1 MIAAP
6 DNYEERSGCEALQSN
21 TGLLSSDSLSKE
33 LERLHLKFT
42 NNSSRMM
49 NNGGPDSS
57 TTEVYADDIEKE
69 ANSYFQQMFSGQLT
83 VDEMIQMLAGS
94 KESSEKREKS
104 IFECMIA
111 NLFEEYKFFNRYP
124 DKQLKLAGILFGL
137 LIRNQ
142 LVTHLTLG
150 IALRAVLDALRKP
163 ADSKM
168 FVFGTKA
175 LEKFIDRLNEWPQYC
190 QHILQI
196 SHLRGAHP
204 ELVTFIERSVIRT
217 SSGHPESDAA
227 YNPAADQH
235 QSAIPQA
242 NIEPPQNV
250 VSSSSALANSPAF
263 VRPSR
268 TPTSARFGSPLNIET
283 LVAAERRETPI
294 EAPPSETQDKI
305 SFIINNLSIANIE
318 SKAKE
323 FTEVLKEEYY
333 PWFAQY
339 MVMKSDLL
347 MLLTEQVLNQN
358 FHDLYLK
365 FLEKANSKPLNRD
378 IVQATYENC
387 KVLLGSELI
396 KSSSEERSLLK
407 NLGGWLGKIT
417 IGRNHV
423 LRAKE
428 IDPKALIIE
437 GYVDA
442 VNSRKSQ
449 PGHTNHAWLCLDLL
463 EILCQLAERGL
474 AKNGQF
480 MCRISFLA
488 NRIICDKINAY
499 NVFDEM
505 LSSSLIEVDTK
516 RNLYEGKA
524 KSITGIPK

>member
-1 MIAAP
+1 
-6 DNYEERSGCEALQSN
+6 
-21 TGLLSSDSLSKE
+21 
-33 LERLHLKFT
+33 
-42 NNSSRMM
+42 MM

-83 VDEMIQMLAGS
+83 VDEMIQMLAGF

-124 DKQLKLAGILFGL
+124 DKQLKLAAILFGL

-242 NIEPPQNV
+242 NIEVPGSSFPLIGSGGVHLSSQISSPIQLQQRNQSYLDERQRASVTSSNYMKPNLSTSGQVAVAPTNDPVNIPKGQLSVLKYAVSAPPEVFTFAHCKRQ
-250 VSSSSALANSPAF
+250 LAN
-263 VRPSR
+263 
-268 TPTSARFGSPLNIET
+268 
-283 LVAAERRETPI
+283 
-294 EAPPSETQDKI
+294 
-305 SFIINNLSIANIE
+305 
-318 SKAKE
+318 
-323 FTEVLKEEYY
+323 
-333 PWFAQY
+333 
-339 MVMKSDLL
+339 
-347 MLLTEQVLNQN
+347 
-358 FHDLYLK
+358 
-365 FLEKANSKPLNRD
+365 
-378 IVQATYENC
+378 
-387 KVLLGSELI
+387 
-396 KSSSEERSLLK
+396 
-407 NLGGWLGKIT
+407 
-417 IGRNHV
+417 
-423 LRAKE
+423 
-428 IDPKALIIE
+428 
-437 GYVDA
+437 VDA
-442 VNSRKSQ
+442 VNSHKSQ

-480 MCRISFLA
+480 MCRISFLG
-488 NRIICDKINAY
+488 
-499 NVFDEM
+499 
-505 LSSSLIEVDTK
+505 
-516 RNLYEGKA
+516 RNCIVVTSTNYRF
-524 KSITGIPK
+524 IF